1 MKRKEC
7 MRRRFLRANGR
18 LTKWLQLSGTLPV
31 EPTNNVAEQAL
42 RHCVVDL
49 KVTQG
54 TRGEAGKRWCE
65 PV

>member
-1 MKRKEC
+1 MPNKV
-7 MRRRFLRANGR
+7 
-18 LTKWLQLSGTLPV
+18 LTIFGTLPV

-65 PV
+65 RV